1 MNREKALFRTLLV
14 VPFLFTFF
22 SSLAQRSWTY
32 DFSNGFES
40 VEGSAPPLRP
50 LGEKGK
56 FIEEKLPELGS
67 TTQRTV
73 YKFEANNGLQF
84 DNKAANGFLNR
95 SFTVEIYFKLT
106 ELDSWKRVLD
116 FKNRKTDFGSY
127 IHHGKLNFFN
137 LATGKK
143 AAVRPND
150 YVHYVYSRNAET
162 GMIRMYVDGESKVEF
177 KDVDKEGIL
186 DADQV
191 LNFFYDDL
199 VVNHEA
205 SAGSVALIRL
215 YDEVMT
221 PVLVRKSFKELA
233 QKLPSRSATPTATP
247 RPAAPAIAA
256 PAEEEMEDAADGLV
270 SVTGKVYDVRNL
282 GFLGDVDVIVRRTN
296 SDSIVAR
303 TKAVNG
309 QYRFRLKPLE
319 TYRITASLPGYQPKS
334 VVVQP
339 KAQGEVVR
347 SLINMAPETFD
358 KPIATVPFVQ
368 SKDSLISEAK
378 VRLDSVANF
387 LQTRPDLMINLEG
400 HTDNI
405 GDFDKNLLLSWQR
418 VLIVK
423 NYLIEKGIDPNR
435 IDGKG
440 YGPTRPAAHNNSE
453 PARQVN
459 RRVEVWA
466 TPIKR

>member
-1 MNREKALFRTLLV
+1 MNREKALFRLLLIV
-14 VPFLFTFF
+14 SFLSTFIPSF
-22 SSLAQRSWTY
+22 AQRSWTY
-32 DFSNGFES
+32 DFSNGLKS
-40 VEGSAPPLRP
+40 VEGTAPPLRP

-56 FIEEKLPELGS
+56 FVEEKLPELGS
-67 TTQRTV
+67 STRRTV

-84 DNKAANGFLNR
+84 DNKAAQGFLSR
-95 SFTVEIYFKLT
+95 SFTVEIYFKLAQ
-106 ELDSWKRVLD
+106 LDSWKRVLD
-116 FKNRKTDFGSY
+116 FKNRKSDFGCY

-137 LATGKK
+137 LATGEK

-150 YVHYVYSRNAET
+150 YVHYVYSRNVET
-162 GMIRMYVDGESKVEF
+162 GMIRMYVNGESKVEF

-199 VVNHEA
+199 IVNHEA

-215 YDEVMT
+215 YDEVMS

-233 QKLPSRSATPTATP
+233 QKLPNRSATPTATAK
-247 RPAAPAIAA
+247 PAAPAITA
-256 PAEEEMEDAADGLV
+256 PIEDEVDDPADGLV
-270 SVTGKVYDVRNL
+270 SVTGKIYDTRNL
-282 GFLGDVDVIVRRTN
+282 DFLGDVDVIVRRAN
-296 SDSIVAR
+296 SDSIVAQ

-319 TYRITASLPGYQPKS
+319 TYRITAALPGYQPKS
-334 VVVQP
+334 VLVQP

-347 SLINMAPETFD
+347 SLINLAPETFD

-368 SKDSLISEAK
+368 SKDSLITEAR
-378 VRLDSVANF
+378 VRLDSVASF
-387 LQTRPDLMINLEG
+387 LQTRPDLKVNLEG
-400 HTDNI
+400 HTDNV
-405 GDFDKNLLLSWQR
+405 GDFEKNLLLSWQR
-418 VLIVK
+418 VLIIK

-466 TPIKR
+466 IPIKR